1 MPAFR
6 RSRWTTV
13 TVADIAASTH
23 GGEFAFLSA
32 CKTATGGVSLPDE
45 AVTLAAALQY
55 TGYRHVVATLWSVP
69 DAAALWIVDTVYD
82 VLTEGGTFA
91 PDGTAAALHA
101 AARELRAASAPDLS
115 GWVPFAH
122 FGP

>member
-1 MPAFR
+1 M
-6 RSRWTTV
+6 
-13 TVADIAASTH
+13 
-23 GGEFAFLSA
+23 
-32 CKTATGGVSLPDE
+32 
-45 AVTLAAALQY
+45 
-55 TGYRHVVATLWSVP
+55 VATLWSVP